1 MRRLQLGSL
10 PGIALSTRRDH
21 IATCQEVL
29 VATHSRKLLIYFLLI
44 PLLILFA
51 ITIYPFLFGIYNSFH
66 DWLLYKPQQGKP
78 FVGLEQYHRIF
89 TDPAFWAALRHSLVY
104 VVLAVSGSI
113 FLGFVQAL
121 VLSRDEIK
129 GKAVIRSL
137 LIIPLVVAPVVV
149 GFAFRFMYNSD
160 LGVLPWLLRQIGIQI
175 PRILGEPRLAL
186 LAVIVVDI
194 WNQTP
199 FAFLVLLAALQ
210 SINPELY
217 EVAAIDGASYWQS
230 LRHITIPLLKRAF
243 LVVLLIRTIDAFKAF
258 DILYVMTEG
267 GPGRA
272 TEVLSTYG
280 YRLAFVGWRMG
291 TASAF
296 ALILFYIIV
305 GVSSLYIRLLREN
318 EDRV

>member
-1 MRRLQLGSL
+1 VTAPSRRL
-10 PGIALSTRRDH
+10 I
-21 IATCQEVL
+21 V
-29 VATHSRKLLIYFLLI
+29 YFLLP
-44 PLLILFA
+44 PLLILSA

-66 DWLLYKPQQGKP
+66 DWLLYKPHLGKP
-78 FVGLEQYHRIF
+78 FVGLGQYARIF
-89 TDPAFWAALRHSLVY
+89 SDSNFWTALGHSLIY
-104 VVLAVSGSI
+104 VALSVSCSM

-129 GKAVIRSL
+129 GKGVIRSV
-137 LIIPLVVAPVVV
+137 LIIPLVVAPVVI

-160 LGVLPWLLRQIGIQI
+160 LGVLPWLLEQIGVRI
-175 PRILGEPRLAL
+175 PRILGDPNWAL
-186 LAVIVVDI
+186 FAVILVDI

-199 FAFLVLLAALQ
+199 LPFLVFLAAVQ

-217 EVAAIDGASYWQS
+217 EVAGIDGASYWQS
-230 LRHITIPLLKRAF
+230 LRHITIPLLRRAF

-272 TEVLSTYG
+272 TEVLSLFG

-291 TASAF
+291 MASAF

-305 GVSSLYIRLLREN
+305 GISTFYIRLIQRGQSY
-318 EDRV
+318 V

>member
-1 MRRLQLGSL
+1 VTA
-10 PGIALSTRRDH
+10 P
-21 IATCQEVL
+21 
-29 VATHSRKLLIYFLLI
+29 SRKLIVYFLLP

-66 DWLLYKPQQGKP
+66 DWVLYKPQLGRP
-78 FVGLEQYHRIF
+78 FVGLKQYARIF
-89 TDPAFWAALRHSLVY
+89 SDSNFWIALGHSLIY
-104 VVLAVSGSI
+104 VALSVSCSM

-129 GKAVIRSL
+129 GKSIIRSV
-137 LIIPLVVAPVVV
+137 LIIPLVVAPVVI

-160 LGVLPWLLRQIGIQI
+160 LGVLPWLMEQIGVRI
-175 PRILGEPRLAL
+175 PRILGDPGWAL
-186 LAVIVVDI
+186 FAVILVDI

-199 FAFLVLLAALQ
+199 LPFLVFLAAVQ

-217 EVAAIDGASYWQS
+217 EVASIDGASFWQS
-230 LRHITIPLLKRAF
+230 LRHITIPLLRRAF

-272 TEVLSTYG
+272 TEVLSLFG

-305 GVSSLYIRLLREN
+305 GISTFYIRLIQRGQSY
-318 EDRV
+318 V

>member
-1 MRRLQLGSL
+1 MTVPSRRL
-10 PGIALSTRRDH
+10 I
-21 IATCQEVL
+21 V
-29 VATHSRKLLIYFLLI
+29 YFLLP

-66 DWLLYKPQQGKP
+66 DWVLYKPQLGRP
-78 FVGLEQYHRIF
+78 FVGLKQYARIF
-89 TDPAFWAALRHSLVY
+89 SDSNFWMAWGHSLIY
-104 VVLAVSGSI
+104 VALSVSCSM

-129 GKAVIRSL
+129 GKSIIRSV
-137 LIIPLVVAPVVV
+137 LIIPLVVAPVVI

-160 LGVLPWLLRQIGIQI
+160 LGVLPWLLEQIGVRI
-175 PRILGEPRLAL
+175 PRILGDPGWAIF
-186 LAVIVVDI
+186 AVILVDI

-199 FAFLVLLAALQ
+199 LPFLVFLAAVQ

-217 EVAAIDGASYWQS
+217 EVAGIDGASYWQS
-230 LRHITIPLLKRAF
+230 LRHITIPLLRRAF

-272 TEVLSTYG
+272 TEVLSIFG

-291 TASAF
+291 MASAF

-305 GVSSLYIRLLREN
+305 GISTFYIRLIQRGQSY
-318 EDRV
+318 V

>member
-1 MRRLQLGSL
+1 VTA
-10 PGIALSTRRDH
+10 P
-21 IATCQEVL
+21 
-29 VATHSRKLLIYFLLI
+29 SRKLIVYFLLP

-66 DWLLYKPQQGKP
+66 DWVLYKPQLGRP
-78 FVGLEQYHRIF
+78 FVGLKQYARIF
-89 TDPAFWAALRHSLVY
+89 SDSNFWMALGHSLIY
-104 VVLAVSGSI
+104 VALSVSCSM

-129 GKAVIRSL
+129 GKSIIRSV
-137 LIIPLVVAPVVV
+137 LIIPLVVAPVVI

-160 LGVLPWLLRQIGIQI
+160 LGVLPWLLEQIGVRI
-175 PRILGEPRLAL
+175 PRILGDPGWAL
-186 LAVIVVDI
+186 FAVILVDI

-199 FAFLVLLAALQ
+199 LPFLVFLAAVQ
-210 SINPELY
+210 SVNPELY
-217 EVAAIDGASYWQS
+217 EVASIDGASYWQS
-230 LRHITIPLLKRAF
+230 LRHITVPLLRRAF

-272 TEVLSTYG
+272 TEVLSIFG

-291 TASAF
+291 MASAF

-305 GVSSLYIRLLREN
+305 GISTFYIRLIQRGQSY
-318 EDRV
+318 V